1 MNKKQTIYIGILVVL
16 VIMFLITKMGN
27 NVEKR
32 INFFQADSAKIKTI
46 EISNIKDTL
55 RLSKKNDEWML
66 VYPFEYPTAKYQ
78 INNLFSKVLNVR
90 TSNLPIS
97 ENESSFDIYKVNNSQ
112 GTLIKFFDENNN
124 VLDEAIIGKSSS
136 SKTTPA
142 RRPDDNKIYKLESN
156 INYIITANS
165 NNWREKI
172 IMEIEEYNI
181 SKISVLCDVNAYELT
196 PSDSLW
202 HYVDD
207 KSTLGVDF
215 NNKALKNILSTLSTL
230 TVNGFV
236 DNKFEDYKEKLIS
249 PDLEI
254 GIEMLDGSTHYIRV
268 ALDNNSKY
276 ILQFDNEESFLY
288 SVYKGWVDKFT
299 KEAIDFK

>member
-16 VIMFLITKMGN
+16 VIMFLITKMEN

-55 RLSKKNDEWML
+55 RLSKKIDEWMM
-66 VYPFEYPTAKYQ
+66 VYPFEYRIAEYQ
-78 INNLFSKVLNVR
+78 INNLFSKVLNAKA
-90 TSNLPIS
+90 SNLSIS
-97 ENESSFDIYKVNNSQ
+97 ESETSFDTYKVTNSQ
-112 GTLIKFFDENNN
+112 GTWIKFFDENNN

-142 RRPDDNKIYKLESN
+142 RRPDDNKIYKLENN

-165 NNWREKI
+165 DNWREKTI
-172 IMEIEEYNI
+172 LETEEYNI
-181 SKISVLCDVNAYELT
+181 SKISVLSDVNAYELT

-207 KSTLGVDF
+207 KNSLGVDF
-215 NNKALKNILSTLSTL
+215 NNKALQDILSTLSTL
-230 TVNGFV
+230 TANGFV
-236 DNKFEDYKEKLIS
+236 DNKFEEYREKLIT

-254 GIEMLDGSTHYIRV
+254 GIEMFDGSTHYIRV

-276 ILQFDNEESFLY
+276 ILQFDNEKSFLY
-288 SVYKGWVDKFT
+288 SVYKDWVDKFT
-299 KEAIDFK
+299 KEAMDFK